1 MLFTKKTFFC
11 FFLMFSLLFSE
22 EVFQY
27 GNKLEFFVRIDTED
41 AEITA
46 YMPTHKK
53 LFSIGGNAS
62 LSVYDFSKPQAPQII
77 QKIKLQGEASSISV
91 YNDLVALALISERHT
106 DPGKVLLY
114 RYQDSLELYKSI
126 EVCAEP
132 DMLSFGPHGDF
143 ILVACEASPSK
154 DGSID
159 PEGQVAYID
168 LSQKPQVQTHILD
181 FRHLDSTSLLKK
193 GVRVSGPANFYQ
205 NLEPEYIAIDSSG
218 QYAWVSLQEN
228 NAIAL
233 IDIHQKKITEVF
245 PLGTLDHSL
254 ASNSFDAQKDKKAKL
269 IQAPVLGMRQPDG
282 IAVHSKNNKHYVFTA
297 NEGASKKE
305 SYFTDETNIQTL
317 VANNALSL
325 KSFTPSII
333 ESLEKLIVSKMDTCK
348 NQSCEKVYS
357 FGSRSM
363 SVLDGKT
370 GKILFDSQNQIETLL
385 AKIAPSYFNWNAKK
399 GKKKTDTRSH
409 YKGPEPENITIGTV
423 KGKNYAFLGL
433 ERMSGILVWDIE
445 NPENPSIID
454 YYLNPKDRGPEG
466 ILFIPEKSSPI
477 PGTPLLVVA
486 YEYSESI
493 VVYTFKK

>member
-1 MLFTKKTFFC
+1 
-11 FFLMFSLLFSE
+11 
-22 EVFQY
+22 
-27 GNKLEFFVRIDTED
+27 
-41 AEITA
+41 
-46 YMPTHKK
+46 
-53 LFSIGGNAS
+53 
-62 LSVYDFSKPQAPQII
+62 
-77 QKIKLQGEASSISV
+77 
-91 YNDLVALALISERHT
+91 
-106 DPGKVLLY
+106 
-114 RYQDSLELYKSI
+114 
-126 EVCAEP
+126 
-132 DMLSFGPHGDF
+132 
-143 ILVACEASPSK
+143 
-154 DGSID
+154 
-159 PEGQVAYID
+159 
-168 LSQKPQVQTHILD
+168 
-181 FRHLDSTSLLKK
+181 
-193 GVRVSGPANFYQ
+193 
-205 NLEPEYIAIDSSG
+205 
-218 QYAWVSLQEN
+218 
-228 NAIAL
+228 
-233 IDIHQKKITEVF
+233 
-245 PLGTLDHSL
+245 
-254 ASNSFDAQKDKKAKL
+254 
-269 IQAPVLGMRQPDG
+269 
-282 IAVHSKNNKHYVFTA
+282 
-297 NEGASKKE
+297 
-305 SYFTDETNIQTL
+305 
-317 VANNALSL
+317 
-325 KSFTPSII
+325 
-333 ESLEKLIVSKMDTCK
+333 MDTCK